1 MVGAGLLVIVVD
13 IFCSIFN
20 GGGGGGED
28 SKGSETSGG
37 K

>member
-13 IFCSIFN
+13 IFRSMFN